1 MLPSYHT
8 LETVT
13 RARIEDIVQEAEQR
27 RLAQQTYE
35 CSEAEQQTTDGS
47 KTSWFQRLALR
58 ISGTRA

>member
-13 RARIEDIVQEAEQR
+13 RARIEDIVQETEQR
-27 RLAQQTYE
+27 RLAQQIYE
-35 CSEAEQQTTDGS
+35 CSEIEQQTADDGNP
-47 KTSWFQRLALR
+47 SWFQRLALR

>member
-13 RARIEDIVQEAEQR
+13 RARIEDIVQETEQR
-27 RLAQQTYE
+27 RLAQQIYE
-35 CSEAEQQTTDGS
+35 CSEIEQQTADDS
-47 KTSWFQRLALR
+47 NPSWFQRLALR